1 MPFDRLSFT
10 GDCRVALEP
19 RTSWV
24 SGCALSATAGRVL
37 VVGSAGGG
45 PKHPDWYHNLVANPQ
60 VTVETGIFTYE
71 AVALV
76 LRDAERDEIFARLVE
91 QIPVGANT
99 NPRPPEPSPW
109 SRSPPQP
116 AGRRLPARSPGP
128 CSRSTKPNCSQ
139 CYDPTA
145 RAATASSG
153 GPGGRTPSSGANLAL
168 RKTSV
173 GIRCRASSLRHGLS
187 TCQLAHQNVA
197 AQSRTLS

>member
-1 MPFDRLSFT
+1 LPFDRLSFP
-10 GDCRVALEP
+10 GDCRVGLEP

-91 QIPVGANT
+91 ADPGWGEYQSKATRTIPVVALT
-99 NPRPPEPSPW
+99 
-109 SRSPPQP
+109 P
-116 AGRRLPARSPGP
+116 ATSGP
-128 CSRSTKPNCSQ
+128 
-139 CYDPTA
+139 PTA
-145 RAATASSG
+145 GSFAGT
-153 GPGGRTPSSGANLAL
+153 LQQI
-168 RKTSV
+168 RKAELFPV
-173 GIRCRASSLRHGLS
+173 L
-187 TCQLAHQNVA
+187 
-197 AQSRTLS
+197 